1 MKLEAQPNVKCTPED
16 TIIVEPKDVT
26 LETESFS
33 STSFEVIKENEETF
47 DAPKEDTIL
56 GDILSMAVSPNPSS
70 KLHETIALMTSTP
83 KIPTQDPHVTPPK
96 SKLHQDALI
105 AELSRIT
112 GRQRYSPTE
121 SIEQEPIL
129 TEPNLSLKDFNLE
142 QNVNI
147 LREITGLKSEKEFSM
162 KEDHDDDNDDD
173 DDDTTQPS
181 LEFLPGF
188 LEKIKKSDQN
198 IAAGLKDEIIEKET
212 IQKKELNEIKDDLSP
227 VTKSNIYYESSLEPE
242 IEVSIDQPPPPSET
256 GARPKIRKSEPSQP
270 KGMMA
275 EIKQELEEKISTV
288 KEKKPEF
295 FEGQQNISPSGK
307 VSYYE

>member
-1 MKLEAQPNVKCTPED
+1 MKLEAKPNVTCTPED

-33 STSFEVIKENEETF
+33 STSFEVIKESEETF

-56 GDILSMAVSPNPSS
+56 GDLCSMTVSPNSSS

-83 KIPTQDPHVTPPK
+83 KIPTQDPHVTPRKTMP
-96 SKLHQDALI
+96 HQDALI

-112 GRQRYSPTE
+112 GRQRHSPTE
-121 SIEQEPIL
+121 SIEQGPVL

-142 QNVNI
+142 QTANI
-147 LREITGLKSEKEFSM
+147 LREITGLKSEKEFSI
-162 KEDHDDDNDDD
+162 KEDHDGDNDDD
-173 DDDTTQPS
+173 DDMPQPL
-181 LEFLPGF
+181 LEFLPEF
-188 LEKIKKSDQN
+188 LEKMKKSDQN
-198 IAAGLKDEIIEKET
+198 IEAGLKDEIIEKET

-227 VTKSNIYYESSLEPE
+227 ITKSNIYYENKLEPE
-242 IEVSIDQPPPPSET
+242 IQVTNDQPPPPSET